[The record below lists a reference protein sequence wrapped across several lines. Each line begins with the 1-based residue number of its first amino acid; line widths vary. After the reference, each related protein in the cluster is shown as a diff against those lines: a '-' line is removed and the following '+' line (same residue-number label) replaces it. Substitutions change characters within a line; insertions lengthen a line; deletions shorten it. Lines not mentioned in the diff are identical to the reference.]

1 MMNCCFVAHHDSLG
15 GVLKDARPE
24 KKGAHHEACC
34 HGTFHHS
41 RETALHLPF
50 HENDQEDTYELL
62 RYELCQWQSAVTL
75 SRDSVG
81 ITFSYRSAL
90 SPRAAK
96 MASVQASSLAAP
108 VKLKKA
114 SVDRSAS
121 WNAMTS
127 TSASGADV
135 CVSARRNNWQ
145 LCGSYTRL
153 ASPVP

>member
-1 MMNCCFVAHHDSLG
+1 
-15 GVLKDARPE
+15 
-24 KKGAHHEACC
+24 
-34 HGTFHHS
+34 
-41 RETALHLPF
+41 
-50 HENDQEDTYELL
+50 
-62 RYELCQWQSAVTL
+62 
-75 SRDSVG
+75 
-81 ITFSYRSAL
+81 
-90 SPRAAK
+90 